1 MGGIWNFLGN
11 GMIFRILVKKVCFLK
26 LFKLKR
32 YGVITQFIKL
42 TFWEES
48 NGAIKKILFQLTFLV
63 LTKWPKMV
71 RNFSWFCNLFIRT
84 WSKHQYYHSSIIT
97 IVLTLHPNL
106 KKPFKEILNI
116 NFLWQRVEIFEE
128 DSRKEEVF
136 VLYNTLSNPYYGR
149 SSFHGWK
156 WHNVFC
162 VDKDWRKRNIFWWN
176 HFSRWFKPFNMFTS
190 DESFCVKNIRSNLI
204 CY

>member
-1 MGGIWNFLGN
+1 
-11 GMIFRILVKKVCFLK
+11 
-26 LFKLKR
+26 
-32 YGVITQFIKL
+32 
-42 TFWEES
+42 
-48 NGAIKKILFQLTFLV
+48 
-63 LTKWPKMV
+63 MV

-84 WSKHQYYHSSIIT
+84 WSKHQYYHSSILI
-97 IVLTLHPNL
+97 IVLTLHTNL
-106 KKPFKEILNI
+106 KKHFKEILNI

-162 VDKDWRKRNIFWWN
+162 VDKDWRKRDIFDEIIS
-176 HFSRWFKPFNMFTS
+176 HGDSRLSTCLLRMRVFVLKTYGRIS
-190 DESFCVKNIRSNLI
+190 YAIRAFGDSLFVVFE
-204 CY
+204 